1 MDRQHW
7 QKHAQGNREEGG
19 ETWRGESVR
28 GDGGTGVGGREGR
41 REGHLHPVHPTPR
54 EEPRQHPVAHWP
66 SPRGEP
72 C

>member
-7 QKHAQGNREEGG
+7 QKHAQMNREEGG
-19 ETWRGESVR
+19 IS
-28 GDGGTGVGGREGR
+28 GVGKVSGR
-41 REGHLHPVHPTPR
+41 RGYWGRRKGGRGHLHPVTPTPR
-54 EEPRQHPVAHWP
+54 EEPRQHRVAHWP